1 MKAQLKL
8 LSFLCITGMAM
19 QLGHAETE
27 AKTLQDQ
34 FEVHGVLTLSS
45 DYRSRGFSKSNHK
58 PSVQGGLM
66 LTHQSGAY
74 LMLWGASAATPT
86 GGNIEADAIVGYTW
100 ALNEKNSLDFSY
112 ADVNYPGG
120 DFSPNGKTADFG
132 EFAVVYK
139 RKDSLKEN
147 DHFSAGAYYSPK
159 YMFGS
164 GNEYYLNSEYSYPL
178 KENIQLFGAV
188 GYTKQDSVAD
198 FQLGTAFDANQSDYF
213 DYKVG
218 LRADFKGVTGE
229 LAWVDNNIDSQQKM
243 YDGRVYFSVTK
254 NF

>member
-8 LSFLCITGMAM
+8 FSFLCMGGIVT
-19 QLGHAETE
+19 QLGHAAAESN
-27 AKTLQDQ
+27 AIQDQ

-45 DYRSRGFSKSNHK
+45 DYRSRGSSKSDHK
-58 PSVQGGLM
+58 PSVQGGLV
-66 LTHQSGAY
+66 LAHQSGAY

-86 GGNIEADAIVGYTW
+86 GGNVEADVIVGYNWT
-100 ALNEKNSLDFSY
+100 LDEKNSLDFSY

-120 DFSPNGKTADFG
+120 DFTPNGKKAEFG

-139 RKDSLKEN
+139 RKDSLTDN

-164 GNEYYLNSEYSYPL
+164 GKAYYLTGEYRYPIL
-178 KENIQLFGAV
+178 ANVQLLGAV

-198 FQLGTAFDANQSDYF
+198 FQLGTAFDADQSDYV

-218 LRADFKGVTGE
+218 VRADFKGVTGE